1 MMTFFITNF
10 SQQPVEQEIRIAII
24 NERLPDGSVILE
36 MDGVRYRALPPEK
49 LREVVIKLE
58 TGRVAEERV
67 KTLTEDFN
75 TFKALSEEARVAALE
90 LAEVELK
97 KKDERVAFWEGQY
110 LAEEK
115 LRKNYERIVKSCTGK
130 ILIAR
135 LCFR

>member
-1 MMTFFITNF
+1 MRTNLKRLKVLLVSLVMMTFFITNF

-49 LREVVIKLE
+49 LR
-58 TGRVAEERV
+58 
-67 KTLTEDFN
+67 
-75 TFKALSEEARVAALE
+75 EEARVAALE